1 VIALSHAIVMPGFVP
16 GIHEIRDKDVDGRDK
31 PAMTKKRNNKHSASG
46 HIRVGIGGWSYAP
59 WRGVFYPKGLKQ
71 ADELS
76 FATSKL
82 TSIEINATHY
92 RLQNPKSFRIWAAT
106 APDGFVFSVKG
117 PRLVTQQ
124 KVLGETGNFIARFF
138 KSGLAELG
146 DKLGPVL
153 WQFAPFK
160 RFDENDLG
168 RFLDLLPRELDG
180 RKLNHV
186 VEVRH
191 ASFNTPRFVELARET
206 GVTIAYVDAESW
218 PSIADLTGDVIYARL
233 QKGDDTLPAA
243 YKPKDLDKWTERA
256 KVWAKGSAPTDL
268 PLVDA
273 EHQAQP
279 KPRDVFVYFIH
290 EGKLRAPAAAMAL
303 IERLNAGA
311 AA

>member
-1 VIALSHAIVMPGFVP
+1 MA
-16 GIHEIRDKDVDGRDK
+16 K
-31 PAMTKKRNNKHSASG
+31 PKHSSKSRAASG

-76 FATSKL
+76 YATSKL

-92 RLQNPKSFRIWAAT
+92 RLQSPKSFRIWGAT

-124 KVLGETGNFIARFF
+124 KVLSETGSFITRFF

-146 DKLGPVL
+146 PKLGPIL

-160 RFDENDLG
+160 RFDEEDFS
-168 RFLDLLPRELDG
+168 RFLELLPHELDG
-180 RKLNHV
+180 QKLNHV

-191 ASFNTPRFVELARET
+191 ASFATPRFAELARDA
-206 GVTIAYVDAESW
+206 GVTIAYVDAEGW
-218 PSIADLTGDVIYARL
+218 PNIADLTGDVVYARL
-233 QKGDDTLPAA
+233 QRGDDALAAA
-243 YKPKDLDKWTERA
+243 YPPGELDAWAGRA
-256 KVWAKGSAPTDL
+256 KTWAKGKAPDDL
-268 PLVDA
+268 PLLA
-273 EHQAQP
+273 GTGASKP
-279 KPRDVFVYFIH
+279 RPRDVFIYFIH

-303 IERLNAGA
+303 IERL
-311 AA
+311 